1 MLMRGSKRL
10 IATALMFTLTF
21 AATTHAWSQGSNYP
35 ERPIRIV
42 VPFGPGGGVDVMARL
57 FAEKAQA
64 RLGVAVIVENRAG
77 ASGTI
82 GGLSVQQSPAD
93 GTTLLFAPL
102 THVMANLVMSKA
114 PYDPVADFTPVARV
128 GETPM
133 LVVMSA
139 KMPQHTLAEV
149 AAAARERPSDWTV
162 ATSGLGSAGHIASI
176 ELNNISKANLTI
188 TPYRGTALAL
198 TDVIGGHVQLL
209 IDSIITLLPPARD
222 GKVKAL
228 AITSA
233 KRSTLAPDIPT
244 ALESGMPTLEFTSWF
259 GFFGPKG
266 LPDDVVHK
274 LNATFADAGRELA
287 QEGQLAT
294 IGIEPVAE
302 TPAAFASFVRRQVE
316 RNGKLLRDANFKPE

>member
-1 MLMRGSKRL
+1 MHKNIAAVLALLATLVGVAPAMAEDSK
-10 IATALMFTLTF
+10 
-21 AATTHAWSQGSNYP
+21 YP
-35 ERPIRIV
+35 DRPIRVV

-57 FAEKAQA
+57 FAEKAQPK
-64 RLGVAVIVENRAG
+64 LGAPVVVENRAG

-93 GTTLLFAPL
+93 GYTLLFAPL
-102 THVMANLVMSKA
+102 THVMANLVMSKV

-133 LVVMSA
+133 IVVMSS
-139 KMPQHTLAEV
+139 KMPQRTLTEV
-149 AAAARERPSDWTV
+149 AAAARAHPADWTV

-228 AITSA
+228 AITSS
-233 KRSTLAPDIPT
+233 KRSALAPDIPT
-244 ALESGMPTLEFTSWF
+244 AVESGMPTLEFTSWF

-266 LPDDVVHK
+266 MPDDVVMK
-274 LNATFADAGRELA
+274 LNTTFAQAGRELA
-287 QEGQLAT
+287 QEGRLAA

-302 TPAAFASFVRRQVE
+302 TPAAFASFV
-316 RNGKLLRDANFKPE
+316 

>member
-1 MLMRGSKRL
+1 MHKTVAAVLALLATLVGVAPAMAEDSK
-10 IATALMFTLTF
+10 
-21 AATTHAWSQGSNYP
+21 YP
-35 ERPIRIV
+35 DRPIRIV

-57 FAEKAQA
+57 FAEKAQPK
-64 RLGVAVIVENRAG
+64 LGVPIVVENRAG

-93 GTTLLFAPL
+93 GYTLLFAPL
-102 THVMANLVMSKA
+102 THVMANLVMSKV

-133 LVVMSA
+133 IVVMSS
-139 KMPQHTLAEV
+139 KMPQRTLAEV
-149 AAAARERPSDWTV
+149 AAAARAHPADWTV

-209 IDSIITLLPPARD
+209 IDSIITLLPPSRE

-228 AITSA
+228 AITSS
-233 KRSTLAPDIPT
+233 KRSALAPDIPT
-244 ALESGMPTLEFTSWF
+244 AVESGMPTLEFTSWF

-266 LPDDVVHK
+266 VPDDVVMK
-274 LNATFADAGRELA
+274 LNATFAQAGRELA
-287 QEGQLAT
+287 QECRLAA

-302 TPAAFASFVRRQVE
+302 TAAAFASFVKRQVE

>member
-1 MLMRGSKRL
+1 MRKTVAAVLALLTMLAGIAPALSEDSK
-10 IATALMFTLTF
+10 
-21 AATTHAWSQGSNYP
+21 YP
-35 ERPIRIV
+35 DRPIRVV
-42 VPFGPGGGVDVMARL
+42 VPFGPGGGVGVMARL
-57 FAEKAQA
+57 FAEKAQPK
-64 RLGVAVIVENRAG
+64 LGVPVVVENRAG

-93 GTTLLFAPL
+93 GYTLLFVPL
-102 THVMANLVMSKA
+102 THVMANLVMSKV

-133 LVVMSA
+133 IVVMSS
-139 KMPQHTLAEV
+139 KMPQQTLAEV
-149 AAAARERPSDWTV
+149 AAAARAHPADWTV

-209 IDSIITLLPPARD
+209 IDSIITLLPPARE

-228 AITSA
+228 AITSS
-233 KRSTLAPDIPT
+233 KRSTLAPEVPT
-244 ALESGMPTLEFTSWF
+244 AVESGMPTLEFTSWF

-266 LPDDVVHK
+266 VPDDVVMK
-274 LNATFADAGRELA
+274 LNATFAQAGRELA
-287 QEGQLAT
+287 QEGRLAA

>member
-1 MLMRGSKRL
+1 MRKTVAAVLALLTMLAGIAPALSEDSK
-10 IATALMFTLTF
+10 
-21 AATTHAWSQGSNYP
+21 YP
-35 ERPIRIV
+35 DRPIRVV
-42 VPFGPGGGVDVMARL
+42 VPFGPGGGVGVMARL
-57 FAEKAQA
+57 FAEKAQPK
-64 RLGVAVIVENRAG
+64 LGVPVVVENRAG

-93 GTTLLFAPL
+93 GYTLLFVPL
-102 THVMANLVMSKA
+102 THVMANLVMSKV

-133 LVVMSA
+133 IVVMSS
-139 KMPQHTLAEV
+139 KMPQQTLAEV
-149 AAAARERPSDWTV
+149 AAAARAHPADWTV

-209 IDSIITLLPPARD
+209 IDSIITLLPPARE

-228 AITSA
+228 AITSS
-233 KRSTLAPDIPT
+233 KRSTLAPEVPT
-244 ALESGMPTLEFTSWF
+244 AVESGMPTLEFTSWF

-266 LPDDVVHK
+266 VPDDVVMK
-274 LNATFADAGRELA
+274 LNATFAQAGRELA
-287 QEGQLAT
+287 QEGRLAA

-316 RNGKLLRDANFKPE
+316 RTGKLLRDANFKPE

>member
-1 MLMRGSKRL
+1 MHKTVAAVLALLATLVGVAPAMAEDSK
-10 IATALMFTLTF
+10 
-21 AATTHAWSQGSNYP
+21 YP
-35 ERPIRIV
+35 DRPIRIV

-57 FAEKAQA
+57 FAEKAQPK
-64 RLGVAVIVENRAG
+64 LGVPIVVENRAG

-93 GTTLLFAPL
+93 GYTLLFAPL
-102 THVMANLVMSKA
+102 THVMANLVMSKV

-133 LVVMSA
+133 IVVMSS
-139 KMPQHTLAEV
+139 KMPQRTLAEV
-149 AAAARERPSDWTV
+149 AAAARAHPADWTV

-188 TPYRGTALAL
+188 TPYRGTTLAL

-209 IDSIITLLPPARD
+209 IDSIITLLPPSRE

-228 AITSA
+228 AITSS
-233 KRSTLAPDIPT
+233 KRSALAPDIPT
-244 ALESGMPTLEFTSWF
+244 AVESGMPTLEFTSWF

-266 LPDDVVHK
+266 VPDDVVMK
-274 LNATFADAGRELA
+274 LNATFAQAGRELA
-287 QEGQLAT
+287 QEGRLAA

-302 TPAAFASFVRRQVE
+302 TAAAFASFVKRQVE

>member
-1 MLMRGSKRL
+1 MHKNIAAVLALLATLVGVAPAMAEDSK
-10 IATALMFTLTF
+10 
-21 AATTHAWSQGSNYP
+21 YP
-35 ERPIRIV
+35 DRPIRIV

-57 FAEKAQA
+57 FAEKAQPK
-64 RLGVAVIVENRAG
+64 LGAPVVVENRAG

-93 GTTLLFAPL
+93 GYTLLFAPL
-102 THVMANLVMSKA
+102 THVMANLVMSKV

-133 LVVMSA
+133 IVVMSS
-139 KMPQHTLAEV
+139 KMPQRTLAEV
-149 AAAARERPSDWTV
+149 AAAARAHPADWTV

-209 IDSIITLLPPARD
+209 IDSIITLLPPSRE

-228 AITSA
+228 AITSS
-233 KRSTLAPDIPT
+233 KRSALAPDIPT
-244 ALESGMPTLEFTSWF
+244 AVESGMPTLEFTSWF

-266 LPDDVVHK
+266 VPDDVVMK
-274 LNATFADAGRELA
+274 LNATFAQAGRELA
-287 QEGQLAT
+287 QEGRLAA

-302 TPAAFASFVRRQVE
+302 TPAAFANFVKRQVE
-316 RNGKLLRDANFKPE
+316 RNGKLLRDAHFKPE